1 MILQGRDSY
10 LAAWQEAIKNKEADL
25 LRAFRA
31 QQMINLTAVAQ
42 PMRELDKHIVNV
54 TLERVIVLPGRVLE
68 FHFLDGTT
76 VCVALDV

>member
-1 MILQGRDSY
+1 
-10 LAAWQEAIKNKEADL
+10 
-25 LRAFRA
+25 
-31 QQMINLTAVAQ
+31 MINLTAVAQ